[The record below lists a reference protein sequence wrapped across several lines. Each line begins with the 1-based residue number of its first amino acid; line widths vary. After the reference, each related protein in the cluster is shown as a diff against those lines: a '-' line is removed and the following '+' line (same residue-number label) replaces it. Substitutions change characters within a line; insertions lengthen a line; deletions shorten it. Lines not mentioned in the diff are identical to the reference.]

1 MELLVGLA
9 VGAGVFYVWIWRRWR
24 FIGAYRNRQAF
35 ERAVR
40 EARESASGPSPYRIA
55 TNEPL
60 LDELRRAES
69 HQSELVALGYRVLGD
84 IVMLKDGA
92 AVMATRM
99 FVSADGATVGGL
111 SVTAKSARGVL
122 VAVSSYTG
130 EKQISTRRGQV
141 PSLAVPPFVQITSL
155 PPATPI
161 RELVAAHHAP
171 ADARR
176 VETLED
182 MLARLAELRERTLA
196 WRASLSPDELLDA
209 DLRGLLGKQYE
220 TTGKL
225 WAARLRDK
233 LPQATARRV

>member
-24 FIGAYRNRQAF
+24 FIGAYRSRQAF

-40 EARESASGPSPYRIA
+40 EAREGAAGPSPYRIA
-55 TNEPL
+55 NGEPIL
-60 LDELRRAES
+60 EQLGVAES
-69 HQSELVALGYRVLGD
+69 HEAELVAHGYRKLGD
-84 IVMLKDGA
+84 LVMLRDGA
-92 AVMATRM
+92 AVMATRL
-99 FVSADGATVGGL
+99 FVSADARTVGGL
-111 SVTAKSARGVL
+111 SVAAKSASRVL

-130 EKQISTRRGQV
+130 EQQISTRRGHV
-141 PSLAVPPFVQITSL
+141 PSLAVPPFMQITSL

-171 ADARR
+171 TDARP
-176 VETLED
+176 VTSLD
-182 MLARLAELRERTLA
+182 DALARLVELRERTLA
-196 WRASLSPDELLDA
+196 WRASLPPDELLDL
-209 DLRGLLGKQYE
+209 DLRGLLGKQYD
-220 TTGKL
+220 TSGKL